1 VSAWWWGLQVARG
14 KDAARYAMAAGVM
27 ASIEGHAYSNLT
39 AEVGGMLMGSV
50 EKGRTTIVGSIP
62 ALAASAEQVTLT
74 FTHEVWEDIL
84 SLAAKEFPDH
94 SIVGWYHTHPTF
106 GIFLSDYDM
115 FIQENFFGAPGNF
128 ALVIDPVQGLYGWFG
143 QNAAGGVEVC
153 EEGVTSRGPRRASEP
168 TVHAS
173 FSSRKTGIKIA
184 LAAGIG
190 VLVGSALSAGIVMSQ
205 APPDLSATLQST
217 KTQVTDLQGR
227 LEALRGET
235 QSELEALRAEKQ
247 ELLAQPVLQYV
258 VQEGDTVESIAIM
271 FYLERSEGQKLIM
284 ASNGITRF
292 ENLRAGEGV
301 LVPAPS
307 IVGITVLQFNDVV
320 PQQPTDT
327 DTDNHADNHA
337 DNDTDTDN
345 ATPAETDDS
354 VALEPGVVE

>member
-1 VSAWWWGLQVARG
+1 MSACLWGLQVARE
-14 KDAARYAMAAGVM
+14 KDAAPCAMAAGVM
-27 ASIEGHAYSNLT
+27 ANIEGHAYSNLT

-62 ALAASAEQVTLT
+62 ALAASAEQATLT

-84 SLAAKEFPDH
+84 SLAAKEFPEH

-143 QNAAGGVEVC
+143 QNAAGAVEVC
-153 EEGVTSRGPRRASEP
+153 EEGTTSRGPRRASEP

-173 FSSRKTGIKIA
+173 FSPRKTGIKIA

-190 VLVGSALSAGIVMSQ
+190 VLVGSALSAGVVMSQ
-205 APPDLSATLQST
+205 VPPDLSATLQST
-217 KTQVTDLQGR
+217 KTQVSDLQGR
-227 LEALRGET
+227 LDALRGET
-235 QSELEALRAEKQ
+235 QSQLDALRGERQ

-258 VQEGDTVESIAIM
+258 VQEGDTIDSIATM
-271 FYLERSEGQKLIM
+271 FYLERSEGQNLLIT
-284 ASNGITRF
+284 SNGLTRS
-292 ENLRAGEGV
+292 ENLQAGEAL

-307 IVGITVLQFNDVV
+307 LVGITVLRFDDVV
-320 PQQPTDT
+320 PQQPT
-327 DTDNHADNHA
+327 NPGIPPYA
-337 DNDTDTDN
+337 DTDN
-345 ATPAETDDS
+345 ATPPETDDS